1 MRRRKARELAL
12 RMLYQMETNSE
23 DTDRALARYCES
35 FPYQQDVIDYT
46 RALLSGIERERE
58 TIDGLIKDA
67 SDHWRL
73 DRLTYVDINI
83 LRIGIYEMLFSEDV
97 PPKVAIDEAIEIAK
111 KYGAEDSRE
120 FINGVLDRVLKDFY
134 NKKEWAG
141 SEGR

>member
-23 DTDRALARYCES
+23 DIDRALARYCET

-46 RALLSGIERERE
+46 KGILSGIEREKE
-58 TIDGLIKDA
+58 AIDGFVRSA
-67 SDHWRL
+67 SENWRL
-73 DRLTYVDINI
+73 DRITYVDLNI
-83 LRIGIYEMLFSEDV
+83 LRLGVYEMLFSEDV

-111 KYGAEDSRE
+111 KYGNEDSRE

-134 NKKEWAG
+134 SKEKRAVKV
-141 SEGR
+141 